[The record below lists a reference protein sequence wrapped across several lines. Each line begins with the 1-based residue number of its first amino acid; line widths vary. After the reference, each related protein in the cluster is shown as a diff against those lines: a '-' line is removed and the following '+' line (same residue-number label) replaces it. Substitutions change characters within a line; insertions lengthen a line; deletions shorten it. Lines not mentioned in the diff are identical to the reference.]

1 MVINLVN
8 GGREQGSFCWP
19 CPLVTIKLQ
28 IMTRSKIPKTDVPQQ
43 LPGNAVP
50 VPERALPSSAG
61 DSASP
66 GHLPG
71 GTRFSVAG
79 DRLRPL
85 PPAE

>member
-1 MVINLVN
+1 MVINLVS

-28 IMTRSKIPKTDVPQQ
+28 IMTRSKIPKTDVLQR
-43 LPGNAVP
+43 LPGNAVL
-50 VPERALPSSAG
+50 VPERALLSSEG
-61 DSASP
+61 DSTSP

-71 GTRFSVAG
+71 GTHFSAAG
-79 DRLRPL
+79 VWLRPL